1 MKPQKE
7 TNGAVAIAVVALFVI
22 YAIWTFGYNMES
34 DTDALFLY
42 NRCYQMFD
50 CFRHGLWPFLYY
62 NDVGGIGYGSPIFY
76 GQLTLLPF
84 GVFLFDKLLFIKM
97 YVLAVLLLNFF
108 GFKFLSKRFTSY
120 STLSAS
126 LYILSIPYIYIRAY
140 WTPRRGFRSCV

>member
-7 TNGAVAIAVVALFVI
+7 TKGAVVIAVVALFVI
-22 YAIWTFGYNMES
+22 YAIWVFGYDFWSN
-34 DTDALFLY
+34 TDGLFLY

-50 CFRHGLWPFLYY
+50 CFRHGFWPFLYY

-84 GVFLFDKLLFIKM
+84 GVFLFDKLLFIKV
-97 YVLAVLLLNFF
+97 YKLASLILSFF
-108 GFKFLSKRFTSY
+108 GFRFFVGRFTSY

-140 WTPRRGFRSCV
+140 GTPRRGVRSCI